1 MTSAEDV
8 TATEIKHFSHQHNL
22 QLSEEMKSDTYCDG
36 CMGAISGPFYF
47 CKQCDFFVHTS
58 CAKLPMKKRYWHSPC
73 LLVLFPYGIFKCFLC
88 KFHSSGF
95 SYYIEEIKRRFCLRC
110 FSLSDTLEHQGH
122 VHSLFCDFKYK
133 GNCSACGDTM
143 SFGYRCK
150 YCNFA
155 LDWSCISLPQTTRQ
169 KYDKHPLT
177 LTYHDGDD
185 TSQYYCDI
193 CEEKRDPS
201 YWFYRCPECN
211 FTAHPKCTL
220 GQYPFIKRG
229 TKLRHKDHPQ
239 SLVSV

>member
-1 MTSAEDV
+1 
-8 TATEIKHFSHQHNL
+8 
-22 QLSEEMKSDTYCDG
+22 MKT
-36 CMGAISGPFYF
+36 
-47 CKQCDFFVHTS
+47 
-58 CAKLPMKKRYWHSPC
+58 RYWHSPC

-169 KYDKHPLT
+169 KYDKNPLT

-229 TKLRHKDHPQ
+229 RKFRHKDNPH
-239 SLVSV
+239 SLISVQNVYYYPLCEECDEPCLDLAVECDEPECTYISHFKCLQFTISDFFPIQD